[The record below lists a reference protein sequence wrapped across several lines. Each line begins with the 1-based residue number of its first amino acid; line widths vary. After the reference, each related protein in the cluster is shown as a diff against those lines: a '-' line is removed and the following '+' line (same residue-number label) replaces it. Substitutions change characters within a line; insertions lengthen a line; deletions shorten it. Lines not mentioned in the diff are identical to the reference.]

1 MKLMI
6 DDAVWGFKEIFS
18 DFGEIVTLPG
28 REINR
33 QSLLDCEILIVR
45 SRTKVNKELLEGTKV
60 RFVGSTVAGLDHID
74 EAYLLEKNITFT
86 SAQGCNSNA
95 VAEYV
100 ISALANL
107 ANDYSF
113 DLSSKTLGII
123 GVGNVGSRL
132 DFKAK
137 QLGITTLI
145 NDPPRQE
152 IEGNEGFFD
161 LNTTLSAD
169 IVSFHT
175 PLTFSGSHPT
185 HQLLGSHNF
194 DLITEN
200 TIVIN
205 AARGGII
212 DESLWENT
220 ITKANIIDCW
230 EQEPNINTKLQN
242 SAYWATP
249 HIAGHSIDAKF
260 MGSYMIYKDLCS
272 FTKTPL
278 KNEVEHLTNPAV
290 VTINEN
296 TLHETLNS
304 IYPFIDDHL
313 AIKNILKFEDYRRNY
328 PDRFEWRHFKT
339 RFDISQASHVNHKL
353 LQNDYE

>member
-18 DFGEIVTLPG
+18 DFGEIITLPG
-28 REINR
+28 REIDR
-33 QSLLDCEILIVR
+33 QSLMDCEILIVR

-60 RFVGSTVAGLDHID
+60 QFVGSTVAGLDHID
-74 EAYLLEKNITFT
+74 ETYLQENNITFA
-86 SAQGCNSNA
+86 SAQGCNANA
-95 VAEYV
+95 VVEYV

-137 QLGITTLI
+137 KLGITTLL

-161 LNTTLSAD
+161 LNTALSAD
-169 IVSFHT
+169 IVTFHA
-175 PLTFSGSHPT
+175 PLIFSGLYPT
-185 HQLLGSHNF
+185 HNLLGSHNF

-200 TIVIN
+200 TILIN
-205 AARGGII
+205 TARGGII
-212 DESLWENT
+212 DENLWEKT
-220 ITKANIIDCW
+220 KTKANVIDCW
-230 EQEPNINTKLQN
+230 VDEPNINSKLQS

-278 KNEVEHLTNPAV
+278 KSEVEHLINPEV

-296 TLHETLNS
+296 TLHETLRA
-304 IYPFIDDHL
+304 IYPFIDDDK
-313 AIKNILKFEDYRRNY
+313 AIKDISNFEDYRRNY
-328 PDRFEWRHFKT
+328 PERFEWKHFQT
-339 RFDISQASHVNHKL
+339 RFDISKANK
-353 LQNDYE
+353 

>member
-6 DDAVWGFKEIFS
+6 DDAVWGFNEIFS

-28 REINR
+28 RKIDR

-74 EAYLLEKNITFT
+74 EAYLQENNITFA
-86 SAQGCNSNA
+86 SAQGCNANA

-113 DLSSKTLGII
+113 DLSRKTLGII

-137 QLGITTLI
+137 QLGITTLL

-152 IEGNEGFFD
+152 IEGNKGFFD
-161 LNTTLSAD
+161 LNTTLNTD
-169 IVSFHT
+169 IVTFHT
-175 PLTFSGSHPT
+175 PLTFTGSYPT
-185 HQLLGSHNF
+185 HNLLGSHNF
-194 DLITEN
+194 DFITEN

-205 AARGGII
+205 TARGGIV
-212 DESLWENT
+212 DENLWENT
-220 ITKANIIDCW
+220 KTKANVIDCW
-230 EQEPNINTKLQN
+230 VDEPNINSKLQS

-278 KNEVEHLTNPAV
+278 KNEAEHLINPAV

-296 TLHETLNS
+296 TLHETLNA

-313 AIKNILKFEDYRRNY
+313 AIKNISKFEDYRRNY

-339 RFDISQASHVNHKL
+339 RFDIPQAKK
-353 LQNDYE
+353 

>member
-1 MKLMI
+1 MKLVI
-6 DDAVWGFKEIFS
+6 DDTVWGFEEIFS
-18 DFGEIVTLPG
+18 DFGEIITLPG
-28 REINR
+28 RQINR
-33 QSLLDCEILIVR
+33 QSLLNCDILIIR
-45 SRTKVNKELLEGTKV
+45 SRTKVNKELLQGTKV
-60 RFVGSTVAGLDHID
+60 QFVGSTVAGVDHID
-74 EAYLLEKNITFT
+74 EAYLHENNITFV

-100 ISALANL
+100 ISAISNL

-113 DLSSKTLGII
+113 DLSDKTLGII

-137 QLGITTLI
+137 QLGIATLL

-152 IEGNEGFFD
+152 IERKENFVD
-161 LNTTLSAD
+161 LNTALSAD
-169 IVSFHT
+169 IVTFHT

-185 HQLLGSHNF
+185 YNLLGSHNF
-194 DLITEN
+194 ELITQDS
-200 TIVIN
+200 IVIN
-205 AARGGII
+205 TARGGII

-230 EQEPNINTKLQN
+230 EEEPKIKTKLQN
-242 SAYWATP
+242 TAYWATP

-260 MGSYMIYKDLCS
+260 KGSYMIYKDLCS

-278 KNEVEHLTNPAV
+278 KNEVEHLINPAV

-296 TLHETLNS
+296 TLHETLKA

-313 AIKNILKFEDYRRNY
+313 AIKDISKFEDYRRNY

-339 RFDISQASHVNHKL
+339 RFDIPQAKK
-353 LQNDYE
+353 

>member
-28 REINR
+28 RQIDR
-33 QSLLDCEILIVR
+33 QSLLDCDILIVR
-45 SRTKVNKELLEGTKV
+45 SRTRVNKELLQGTKV
-60 RFVGSTVAGLDHID
+60 QFVGSTVAGLDHID
-74 EAYLLEKNITFT
+74 EAYLLENNITFT
-86 SAQGCNSNA
+86 SAQGCNANA

-100 ISALANL
+100 ISAISNL

-113 DLSSKTLGII
+113 NLSDKTLGII

-137 QLGITTLI
+137 KLGITTLL

-152 IEGNEGFFD
+152 IEGKENFVD
-161 LNTTLSAD
+161 LNTALSAD
-169 IVSFHT
+169 IVTFHT

-185 HQLLGSHNF
+185 YNLLGSHNF
-194 DLITEN
+194 ELITQDS
-200 TIVIN
+200 IVIN
-205 AARGGII
+205 TARGGII

-230 EQEPNINTKLQN
+230 EEEPNINSKLQN
-242 SAYWATP
+242 TAYWATP

-260 MGSYMIYKDLCS
+260 MGSYMIYKELCR
-272 FTKTPL
+272 FTNTPL
-278 KNEVEHLTNPAV
+278 KNEFENLISPTT

-296 TLHETLNS
+296 
-304 IYPFIDDHL
+304 IYFYL
-313 AIKNILKFEDYRRNY
+313 
-328 PDRFEWRHFKT
+328 
-339 RFDISQASHVNHKL
+339 
-353 LQNDYE
+353 